1 METTALASTDSS
13 NRIRTLLKN
22 AMLASKRSRTWF
34 RLTRRE
40 RSIVTLSLRLKIKLQ
55 SLDLLR
61 ALVSVLKKMKES
73 GNTLYAWLTRGVALA
88 WAFSDAAT
96 SWGNK
101 EAQSWRYDRGYI
113 FFLGKMFLG
122 ERRFL
127 P

>member
-1 METTALASTDSS
+1 METTVLASTDSS
-13 NRIRTLLKN
+13 NRIRRLLRN
-22 AMLASKRSRTWF
+22 AMIASKRSRSWF
-34 RLTRRE
+34 RLNRRE

-61 ALVSVLKKMKES
+61 ALVSILKKMKES
-73 GNTLYAWLTRGVALA
+73 GNTLYVWLTRGVALA
-88 WAFSDAAT
+88 WAYSEAAT

-101 EAQSWRYDRGYI
+101 EAHNWRYDRGYI
-113 FFLGKMFLG
+113 LFLGKMLLG